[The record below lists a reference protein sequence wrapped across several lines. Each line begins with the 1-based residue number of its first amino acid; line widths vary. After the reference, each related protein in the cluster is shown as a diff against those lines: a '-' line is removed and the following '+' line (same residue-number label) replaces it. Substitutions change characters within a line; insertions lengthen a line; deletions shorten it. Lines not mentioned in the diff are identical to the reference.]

1 MGRGKKV
8 KQYKM
13 DINELV
19 QNGSKVTIAV
29 SIEDLK
35 DFASDLIDRTK
46 RELEQAV
53 ISDKSETYP
62 TPQQVAKILGVDL
75 VTLWRW
81 KNRGYLV
88 PVEIGGKRRYLM
100 SHVKALLAPN
110 KKKELNNGK

>member
-1 MGRGKKV
+1 MN
-8 KQYKM
+8 
-13 DINELV
+13 INELV

-53 ISDKSETYP
+53 ISDKAETYP
-62 TPQQVAKILGVDL
+62 SQQQVAKILGVDL

-81 KNRGYLV
+81 KNRGYLL
-88 PVEIGGKRRYLM
+88 PVEIGGKRRYIM
-100 SHVKALLAPN
+100 SEVKALL
-110 KKKELNNGK
+110 NGGRKSK

>member
-1 MGRGKKV
+1 MNI
-8 KQYKM
+8 Q
-13 DINELV
+13 ELV

-53 ISDKSETYP
+53 ISDKAETYP
-62 TPQQVAKILGVDL
+62 SPQQVAKILGIDL

-88 PVEIGGKRRYLM
+88 PVEIGGKRRYIM
-100 SHVKALLAPN
+100 SKVKALL
-110 KKKELNNGK
+110 NGGRKSK